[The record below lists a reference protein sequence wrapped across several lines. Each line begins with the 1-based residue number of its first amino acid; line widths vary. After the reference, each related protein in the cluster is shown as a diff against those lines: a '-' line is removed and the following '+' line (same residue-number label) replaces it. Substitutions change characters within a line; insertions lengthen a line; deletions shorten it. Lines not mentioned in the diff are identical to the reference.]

1 MNNAKPI
8 IRCLLA
14 VFLISAV
21 TSMSV
26 GSHVTV
32 RAQQP
37 SLDQLKAKFK
47 KQYDDI
53 EKQFAHGPS
62 TLVFPTDRRQRLRRW
77 QDELA
82 RLFAEA
88 GATADEIVK
97 LHPPEEDMWRERRDT
112 LSLYSQPIS
121 PPESRTVFGSSEVQK
136 RARLLPSPPAA
147 YTDEARSAKA
157 KGEVRL
163 RVVLA
168 ADGTVKNIF
177 PMKPLKHGLTEAA
190 MDAAA
195 QLKFEPAIRNGQPV
209 SQFATIAYE
218 FKKGASGQPYFPV
231 SEFYF

>member
-1 MNNAKPI
+1 MNNARPI
-8 IRCLLA
+8 ICCLLA
-14 VFLISAV
+14 VFLLSYVSPNFGKLA
-21 TSMSV
+21 TAA
-26 GSHVTV
+26 
-32 RAQQP
+32 AQQA
-37 SLDQLKAKFK
+37 SLDQLKAKYQ
-47 KQYDDI
+47 KQYEDL

-121 PPESRTVFGSSEVQK
+121 PAESRSVFGSSEVQK
-136 RARLLPSPPAA
+136 RARLLPSPAAA
-147 YTDEARSAKA
+147 YPDEARSAKA

-163 RVVLA
+163 RVVLS

-177 PMKPLKHGLTEAA
+177 PMKPIKHGLTEAA